1 LIARGLKHGEAG
13 NWKEYEVMSTEQNH
27 PTVVIGAGLG
37 GLCCG
42 ALLAR
47 HGVPVTII
55 EQHDKPGGYATAFGR
70 SDGRFVFDV
79 SLHGTAIN
87 DNAAARILDG
97 LGVLDKIELVQLPE
111 VYRLKTPDLDI
122 SVPQRDPEAYI
133 TLLAEHFP
141 HEKDGI
147 RGFVRH
153 MVDLADEGDRFERS
167 KGELDLRL
175 FPVEFP
181 KMWDIRDKTLADLL
195 DEYVADPSLQEAL
208 AGLWPYLGLPPSRL
222 SAFPYASVNGQY
234 LKNGSF
240 YIKPRS
246 QALSQALAEIVE
258 GSGGQIVYESVAEE
272 ILVADGAVTGV
283 RLSDERVLPATA
295 VVSNASA
302 VTTLTRLLPEGSLP
316 PEYHERIST
325 YRPSVST
332 FIVWLGLNTE
342 LRGRTDAYS
351 THVSTGTGPEAEYEA
366 GLRGDYE
373 HSGFSVTVY
382 DNAFE
387 GYSRPGTSTVMLF
400 HLSGWEPWRKFES
413 DYVRGDREAYEAEK
427 QRWSESLIRRA
438 EELVI
443 PGLSSMIEVKV
454 TASPL
459 TNWAYTGNTEG
470 AIYGFEQ
477 SMDNTYMTRI
487 QNETPVKGLY
497 LAGAWGNPGGGF
509 VGALNGGEAAFT
521 ALIESWA
528 QDEPTSTDAGH

>member
-1 LIARGLKHGEAG
+1 
-13 NWKEYEVMSTEQNH
+13 MSAPKDR

-47 HGVPVTII
+47 HGVPVTIV
-55 EQHDKPGGYATAFGR
+55 EQHSKPGGYATSFAR
-70 SDGRFVFDV
+70 ADGRFVFDV
-79 SLHGTAIN
+79 SLHGTSIN
-87 DNAAARILDG
+87 NNAAARVLDE
-97 LGVLDKIELVQLPE
+97 LGVLDKIDLVQLPE

-133 TLLAEHFP
+133 ALLAEHFP
-141 HEKDGI
+141 DEKDGI

-153 MVDLADEGDRFERS
+153 VVDLAAEADRFERV
-167 KGELDLRL
+167 KGELDLRM

-181 KMWDIRDKTLADLL
+181 IMWEIRDKTLADLL
-195 DEYVADPSLQEAL
+195 HEYVADPALQEAL
-208 AGLWPYLGLPPSRL
+208 SGLWSYLGLSPSRL
-222 SAFPYASVNGQY
+222 SAWFYASVSGQY

-246 QALSQALAEIVE
+246 QALSHALAEVVE
-258 GSGGQIVYESVAEE
+258 VAGGQIVYESVAEE
-272 ILVADGAVTGV
+272 ILVADGAVSGV

-302 VTTLTRLLPEGSLP
+302 ITTFTKLLPEGALP
-316 PEYHERIST
+316 PEYRERIST
-325 YRPSVST
+325 YRPSISS
-332 FIVWLGLNTE
+332 FIVYLGLNTE
-342 LRGRTDAYS
+342 LRGVVDAYS
-351 THVSTGTGPEAEYEA
+351 THVTTGAGPEAEYEA
-366 GLRGDYE
+366 SLSGDVE
-373 HSGFSVTVY
+373 NNGFSVTVY

-387 GYSRPGTSTVMLF
+387 GYSQPGTSTVMLF
-400 HLSGWEPWRKFES
+400 CLSGWEPWRKFEG
-413 DYVRGDREAYEAEK
+413 DYYTDDRAAYEAEK
-427 QRWSESLIRRA
+427 ERWSASLIRRA

-459 TNWAYTGNTEG
+459 TNRAFTSNTAG
-470 AIYGFEQ
+470 ALYGFEQ
-477 SMDNTYMTRI
+477 SMDNAYMSRI

-509 VGALNGGEAAFT
+509 GGALCGGAAAFA
-521 ALIESWA
+521 ALTESW
-528 QDEPTSTDAGH
+528 EKE